1 MDAGSGAMR
10 RVLIVVTV
18 LNCVCSS
25 AAIRAEDEVE
35 VKHGLQYREGAAS
48 CVLDL
53 AVPRAASDAPR
64 PAIVVIHGG
73 GWIEGSRS
81 SFSTRQNPPPGNIF
95 DFAKLGFVVATIDY
109 RMSREAVYP
118 AALHDCRCAVRW
130 LRSHRDEFHID
141 PDRIGAW
148 GNSAGGHLVLML
160 ALTDETVAP
169 EPDGPYSDQS
179 SRVQCAVSDSGP
191 IDLVHQFHHHQVH
204 TVIEMFLG
212 GPPEGER
219 LASYEQ
225 ASPGSYVAGD
235 APPLLLIYGADDEQ
249 VGVETSDR
257 FVEELRTAGA
267 KDITYLRL
275 GTGKHCPHSLLR
287 VPWVAPAVNEFFV
300 RTLLKRR

>member
-1 MDAGSGAMR
+1 VNRLFSVDR
-10 RVLIVVTV
+10 RLNVTFGVVV
-18 LNCVCSS
+18 FLVPAVSS
-25 AAIRAEDEVE
+25 RAADDVE
-35 VKHGLQYREGAAS
+35 VKYGLQYREGAPS

-53 AVPRAASDAPR
+53 AVPRDVSDTPR

-81 SFSTRQNPPPGNIF
+81 SFSTRENPPPGNIF
-95 DFAKLGFVVATIDY
+95 DFAKLGFVVSTIDY
-109 RMSREAVYP
+109 RMSREATYP

-130 LRSHRDEFHID
+130 LRAHRDEFHID

-148 GNSAGGHLVLML
+148 GNSAGGHLALML
-160 ALTDETVAP
+160 AVTDESVAP
-169 EPDGPYSDQS
+169 EPDAPYAEQS

-219 LASYEQ
+219 LASYKQ

-235 APPLLLIYGADDEQ
+235 VPPLLLIYGVDDEQ
-249 VGVETSDR
+249 VGVETADR
-257 FVEELRTAGA
+257 FVGELRTAGA
-267 KDITYLRL
+267 NDVSYLRL
-275 GTGKHCPHSLLR
+275 AREKHCPHSLLR
-287 VPWVAPAVNEFFV
+287 VPWVAPAVDEFFV
-300 RTLLKRR
+300 RTLLKRP